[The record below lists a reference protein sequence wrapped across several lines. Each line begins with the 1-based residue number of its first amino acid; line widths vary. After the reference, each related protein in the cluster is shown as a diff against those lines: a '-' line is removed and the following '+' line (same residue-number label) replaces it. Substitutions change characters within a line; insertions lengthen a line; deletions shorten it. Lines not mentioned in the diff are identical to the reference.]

1 MRVNQQLSGWLRR
14 VAVVALIGGLFASG
28 RQLSASEQ
36 TTTPLESQQP
46 VQVPS
51 VPPPTPGSVIKVTAD
66 DAVRMALEKN
76 LNINAARLNPQIQDF
91 AVAQAQAV
99 WAPSLFAT
107 FDRRNSN
114 SPPSSFL
121 AGAADT
127 ITDARFAT
135 SGGVQQ
141 QLRWGGNYQISLDGS
156 RSTTTGFTSF
166 NPTLRSNLSAQYD
179 QPLLRNFT
187 IDAFRQQYLLSRN
200 ERDVADIQLTQQIT
214 NTSRAVRYAYF
225 NLVGALGG
233 LQVARQSL
241 DLALESLKNN
251 RTRVEVGTMAPIDIL
266 EAEAEVASNEEAVI
280 LAENNIRSAEDALR
294 VLILDPAQAD
304 YWTARLEPAEQPT
317 LAPVAIDID
326 AAVANALQNRTDV
339 QNLKK
344 QLEANDINIK
354 FFDNQRLPNVDL
366 RATYGLVGLGGT
378 QYIFGQEGFP
388 PPILGTTN
396 RPFGDVLRDVFGNDY
411 RAWSIG
417 VQIGY
422 PIGTSQAEA
431 GLARNRLERTQGQ
444 TSLRA
449 LELQVANSVRDAGRL
464 VNTNLKRVEATRKAR
479 EFAERRLEAEQK
491 RFTVGLST
499 TFQLFQAQRDLARQR
514 QNELNAMIDY
524 NRSLIDFETVQIAPL
539 GGGGIVRN

>member
-1 MRVNQQLSGWLRR
+1 MRLNQQISVWLRR
-14 VAVVALIGGLFASG
+14 ATVLALVGSMFAFG
-28 RQLSASEQ
+28 RQVSASEQ
-36 TTTPLESQQP
+36 VAPAAVQEPQP
-46 VQVPS
+46 SAQPQ
-51 VPPPTPGSVIKVTAD
+51 GSLIKVTAD

-76 LNINAARLNPQIQDF
+76 LNISAARLNPQIQDF
-91 AVAQAQAV
+91 AVAQARGV

-107 FDRRNSN
+107 FDRRASN
-114 SPPSSFL
+114 SPPASFL
-121 AGAADT
+121 AGAAAT
-127 ITDARFAT
+127 ITDARIGT
-135 SGGVQQ
+135 TGGVQQ
-141 QLRWGGNYQISLDGS
+141 QLRWGGNYQVSLDGS

-166 NPTLRSNLSAQYD
+166 NPTLRSNFNAQYD

-200 ERDVADIQLTQQIT
+200 QRDVADIQLTQQIT
-214 NTSRAVRYAYF
+214 NTSRAVRYAYY

-251 RTRVEVGTMAPIDIL
+251 RTRVEVGTMAPIDII
-266 EAEAEVASNEEAVI
+266 EAESEVASNEEAVI

-317 LAPVAIDID
+317 LAPIAIDIE
-326 AAVANALQNRTDV
+326 AAVTNALQNRTDV
-339 QNLKK
+339 LNLKK
-344 QLEANDINIK
+344 ELEANDINIK
-354 FFDNQRLPNVDL
+354 YFSNQRLPNIDL

-378 QYIFGQEGFP
+378 EYTFLPGSGFP
-388 PPILGTTN
+388 PQIDTTQTRQ

-417 VQIGY
+417 FQIGY
-422 PIGTSQAEA
+422 PIGTSTAEA

-449 LELQVANSVRDAGRL
+449 LELQVATAVRDAGRL
-464 VNTNLKRVEATRKAR
+464 VSTNLKRVEATKKAR

-514 QNELNAMIDY
+514 QNELNAIIDY
-524 NRSLIDFETVQIAPL
+524 NRSLVDYEVVQIAPVGGL
-539 GGGGIVRN
+539 GGR

>member
-1 MRVNQQLSGWLRR
+1 MRLNQQISVWLRR
-14 VAVVALIGGLFASG
+14 ATVLALVGSMFGFG
-28 RQLSASEQ
+28 RQVSASEQ
-36 TTTPLESQQP
+36 ATPVAVQEPQP
-46 VQVPS
+46 SAQPQ
-51 VPPPTPGSVIKVTAD
+51 GSLIKVTAD

-76 LNINAARLNPQIQDF
+76 LNISAARLNPQIQDF
-91 AVAQAQAV
+91 AVAQARGV

-107 FDRRNSN
+107 FDRRASN
-114 SPPSSFL
+114 SPPASFL
-121 AGAADT
+121 AGAAAT
-127 ITDARFAT
+127 ITDARIGT
-135 SGGVQQ
+135 TGGVQQ
-141 QLRWGGNYQISLDGS
+141 QLRWGGNYQVSLDGS

-166 NPTLRSNLSAQYD
+166 NPTLRSNFNAQYD

-200 ERDVADIQLTQQIT
+200 QRDVADIQLTQQIT
-214 NTSRAVRYAYF
+214 NTSRAVRYAYY

-251 RTRVEVGTMAPIDIL
+251 RTRVEVGTMAPIDII
-266 EAEAEVASNEEAVI
+266 EAESEVASNEEAVI

-317 LAPVAIDID
+317 LAPIAIDIE
-326 AAVANALQNRTDV
+326 AAVTNALQNRTDV
-339 QNLKK
+339 LNLKK
-344 QLEANDINIK
+344 ELEANDINIK
-354 FFDNQRLPNVDL
+354 YFSNQRLPNIDL

-378 QYIFGQEGFP
+378 EYTFLPGSGFP
-388 PPILGTTN
+388 PQIDTTQTRQ

-417 VQIGY
+417 FQIGY
-422 PIGTSQAEA
+422 PIGTSTAEA

-449 LELQVANSVRDAGRL
+449 LELQVATAVRDAGRL
-464 VNTNLKRVEATRKAR
+464 VSTNLKRVEATKKAR

-514 QNELNAMIDY
+514 QNELNAIIDY
-524 NRSLIDFETVQIAPL
+524 NRSLVDYEVVQIAPVGGL
-539 GGGGIVRN
+539 GGR